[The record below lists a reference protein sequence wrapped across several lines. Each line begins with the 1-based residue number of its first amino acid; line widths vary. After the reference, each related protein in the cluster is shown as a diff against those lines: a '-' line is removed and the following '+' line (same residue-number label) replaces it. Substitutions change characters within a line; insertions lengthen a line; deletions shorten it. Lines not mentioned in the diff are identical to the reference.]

1 MKSSAVV
8 ESLIS
13 FAKENDTKVS
23 DIGIGIGWTY
33 VLSRYCGLALT
44 YPSERS
50 EIRDMGKLD
59 EKTVGEL
66 SEYLRS
72 WNLLEAT
79 VGLASVNSLIYPS
92 GEREGSGLDLALE
105 VGKGKK
111 IVMIG
116 KFPRIDQFKKV
127 AKEFIVLELNPFL
140 IDSSNN
146 IYLSTASDFFIPEA
160 DVVIITASAIINK
173 SIDRLLELSKNA
185 YTILVGPSTPMLD
198 LLFDF
203 GIDALAGV
211 RINNPNRLIERIK
224 QGLGM
229 IDPKKLE
236 GDLSFVVK
244 FK

>member
-1 MKSSAVV
+1 MKSSRVV